1 MAETTKLKT
10 RVILRNDSTAN
21 WEASKSTVL
30 LKGEVGIEFTTDN
43 KAKIKVGDGVNT
55 WENLPYLAGEEG
67 GGTVTSST
75 QVFEATPEEDESDID
90 ALTRVVG
97 GTPLQKGDI
106 GIVGKVIAADKKEYT
121 AYVYNGTNWA
131 AMDGNYNAE
140 NVYFD
145 SNLTITADI
154 GVQTVTSGSKELQ
167 TTGKNL
173 KQVLDMIMAQE
184 QNPKI
189 TQPSVSITCTQMGNY
204 EVGSKVTPQWSV
216 TLNPGSYSY
225 GPATGVTATSYSV
238 SDTDSN
244 SAETASGSFP
254 ELTVEDGE
262 NYSISA
268 TVQHSAGAV
277 PKTNLGNDY
286 AAGKIA
292 EGSKSSSKGT
302 ITGHRKTFYGTTTDK
317 GVETTSAII
326 RGLSGKSN
334 VAFNNGSTFKV
345 SIPVGALRVLIAY
358 PATLR
363 DVTSIKDDNAMSAE
377 IKTGFTLSTVAVEGA
392 NNYTATNY
400 KVYTMDFANANDTA
414 NTYTVTI

>member
-1 MAETTKLKT
+1 MAQKILYARVQNGSDTAENWSTNNPVLLAGEIGIENDTKLYK
-10 RVILRNDSTAN
+10 
-21 WEASKSTVL
+21 
-30 LKGEVGIEFTTDN
+30 F
-43 KAKIKVGDGVNT
+43 GDGVTAWNDLDYAGT
-55 WENLPYLAGEEG
+55 DAAQVQGLIDAAEDNFYAVTAEGEE
-67 GGTVTSST
+67 TD
-75 QVFEATPEEDESDID
+75 ATALAEID
-90 ALTRVVG
+90 A
-97 GTPLQKGDI
+97 PKKGDI
-106 GIVGKVIAADKKEYT
+106 AVVKRTIANDKVSHT
-121 AYVYNGTNWA
+121 AYVYNGSAWEA
-131 AMDGNYNAE
+131 ADGNYNAE
-140 NVYFD
+140 NVYFGKD
-145 SNLTITADI
+145 LTITANI
-154 GVQTVTSGSKELQ
+154 GVQTVGSSGSKTLA
-167 TTGKNL
+167 TTGKNV
-173 KQVLDMIMAQE
+173 KEVFDMIMAAE

-189 TQPSVSITCTQMGNY
+189 TQPSVSVTCAQMGNY
-204 EVGSKVTPQWSV
+204 EVGTKVTPQWSV
-216 TLNPGSYSY
+216 ALNPGSYSY

-244 SAETASGSFP
+244 SAETSSGSFP

-268 TVQHSAGAV
+268 TVGHSAGAV

-286 AAGKIA
+286 AAGRIA
-292 EGSKSSSKGT
+292 EGSKSGTRGT

-317 GVETTSAII
+317 TSETTSAII

-334 VAFNNGSTFKV
+334 AALNNGSTFKV
-345 SIPVGALRVLIAY
+345 TIPVGALRVLIAY

-363 DVTSIKDDNAMSAE
+363 EVTSIKDDNAMSAE

>member
-1 MAETTKLKT
+1 MAQKILYARVQNGSDTAENWSTNNPLLLAGEIGIETDTKLYK
-10 RVILRNDSTAN
+10 
-21 WEASKSTVL
+21 
-30 LKGEVGIEFTTDN
+30 F
-43 KAKIKVGDGVNT
+43 GDGVTAWNDLDYAGT
-55 WENLPYLAGEEG
+55 DAAQVQGLIDAAEDNFYAVTAEGEE
-67 GGTVTSST
+67 TD
-75 QVFEATPEEDESDID
+75 ATALAEID
-90 ALTRVVG
+90 A
-97 GTPLQKGDI
+97 PKKGDI
-106 GIVGKVIAADKKEYT
+106 AVVKRTIANDKVSHT
-121 AYVYNGTNWA
+121 AYVYNGSAWEA
-131 AMDGNYNAE
+131 ADGNYNAE
-140 NVYFD
+140 NVYFGKD
-145 SNLTITADI
+145 LTITANI
-154 GVQTVTSGSKELQ
+154 GVQTVGSSGSKTLA
-167 TTGKNL
+167 TTGKNV
-173 KQVLDMIMAQE
+173 KEVFDMIMAAE

-189 TQPSVSITCTQMGNY
+189 TQPSVSVTCAQMGNY
-204 EVGSKVTPQWSV
+204 EVGTKVTPQWSV
-216 TLNPGSYSY
+216 ALNPGNYSY

-244 SAETASGSFP
+244 SAETSSGSFP

-268 TVQHSAGAV
+268 TVGHSAGAV

-292 EGSKSSSKGT
+292 EGSKSGTRGT
-302 ITGHRKTFYGTTTDK
+302 ITGHRKTFYGTTADK
-317 GVETTSAII
+317 TSETTSAII

-334 VAFNNGSTFKV
+334 AALNNGSTFKV
-345 SIPVGALRVLIAY
+345 TIPVGALRVLIAY

-363 DVTSIKDDNAMSAE
+363 EVTSIKDDNAMSAE

>member
-1 MAETTKLKT
+1 MAQKILYARVQNGSDTAENWSTNNPVLLAGEIGIENDTKLYK
-10 RVILRNDSTAN
+10 
-21 WEASKSTVL
+21 
-30 LKGEVGIEFTTDN
+30 F
-43 KAKIKVGDGVNT
+43 GDGVTAWNDLDYAGT
-55 WENLPYLAGEEG
+55 DAAQVQGLIDAAEDNFYAVTAEGEE
-67 GGTVTSST
+67 TD
-75 QVFEATPEEDESDID
+75 ATALAEID
-90 ALTRVVG
+90 A
-97 GTPLQKGDI
+97 PKKGDI
-106 GIVGKVIAADKKEYT
+106 AVVKRTIANDKVSHT
-121 AYVYNGTNWA
+121 AYVYNGSAWEA
-131 AMDGNYNAE
+131 ADGNYNAE
-140 NVYFD
+140 NVYFGKD
-145 SNLTITADI
+145 LTITANI
-154 GVQTVTSGSKELQ
+154 GVQTVGSSGSKTLA
-167 TTGKNL
+167 TTGKNV
-173 KQVLDMIMAQE
+173 KEVFDMIMAAE

-189 TQPSVSITCTQMGNY
+189 TQPSVSVTCAQMGNY
-204 EVGSKVTPQWSV
+204 EVGTKVTPQWSV
-216 TLNPGSYSY
+216 ALNPGNYSY

-244 SAETASGSFP
+244 RAETSSGSFP

-268 TVQHSAGAV
+268 TVGHSAGAV

-292 EGSKSSSKGT
+292 EGSKSGTRGT

-317 GVETTSAII
+317 TSETTSAII

-334 VAFNNGSTFKV
+334 AALNNGSTFKV
-345 SIPVGALRVLIAY
+345 TIPVGALRVLIAY

-363 DVTSIKDDNAMSAE
+363 EVTSIKDDNAMSAE

>member
-1 MAETTKLKT
+1 MAQKILYARVQNGSDTAENWSTNNPVLLAGEIGIESDTKLYK
-10 RVILRNDSTAN
+10 
-21 WEASKSTVL
+21 
-30 LKGEVGIEFTTDN
+30 F
-43 KAKIKVGDGVNT
+43 GDGVTAWNDLDYAGT
-55 WENLPYLAGEEG
+55 DAAQVQGLIDAAEDNFYAVTAEGEE
-67 GGTVTSST
+67 TDITALA
-75 QVFEATPEEDESDID
+75 EID
-90 ALTRVVG
+90 A
-97 GTPLQKGDI
+97 PKKGDI
-106 GIVGKVIAADKKEYT
+106 AVVKRTIANDKVSHT
-121 AYVYNGTNWA
+121 AYVYNGSAWEA
-131 AMDGNYNAE
+131 ADGNYNAE
-140 NVYFD
+140 NVYFGKD
-145 SNLTITADI
+145 LTITANI
-154 GVQTVTSGSKELQ
+154 GVQTVGSSGSKTLA
-167 TTGKNL
+167 TTGKNV
-173 KQVLDMIMAQE
+173 KEVFDMIMAAE

-189 TQPSVSITCTQMGNY
+189 TQPSVSVTCAQMGNY

-216 TLNPGSYSY
+216 ALNPGSYSY

-244 SAETASGSFP
+244 SAETSSGSFP

-268 TVQHSAGAV
+268 TVGHSAGAV

-292 EGSKSSSKGT
+292 EGSKSGNRGT

-317 GVETTSAII
+317 VSETTSAII

-334 VAFNNGSTFKV
+334 AALNNGSTFKV
-345 SIPVGALRVLIAY
+345 TIPVGALRVLIAY

-377 IKTGFTLSTVAVEGA
+377 IKTGFTLSTVAVKGA
-392 NNYTATNY
+392 NSYTATNY

>member
-1 MAETTKLKT
+1 MAQKILYARVQNGSDTAENWSTNNPVLLAGEIGIESDTKLYK
-10 RVILRNDSTAN
+10 
-21 WEASKSTVL
+21 
-30 LKGEVGIEFTTDN
+30 F
-43 KAKIKVGDGVNT
+43 GDGVTAWNDLDYAGT
-55 WENLPYLAGEEG
+55 DAGQVQELIDASEDNFYAVTAEGEE
-67 GGTVTSST
+67 TD
-75 QVFEATPEEDESDID
+75 ATALAEID
-90 ALTRVVG
+90 A
-97 GTPLQKGDI
+97 PKKGDI
-106 GIVGKVIAADKKEYT
+106 AVVKRTIANDKVSHT
-121 AYVYNGTNWA
+121 AYVYNGSAWEA
-131 AMDGNYNAE
+131 ADGNYNAE
-140 NVYFD
+140 NVYFGKD
-145 SNLTITADI
+145 LTITANI
-154 GVQTVTSGSKELQ
+154 GVQTVGSSGSKTLA
-167 TTGKNL
+167 TTGKNV
-173 KQVLDMIMAQE
+173 KEVFDMIMAAE

-189 TQPSVSITCTQMGNY
+189 TQPSVSVTCAQMGNY
-204 EVGSKVTPQWSV
+204 EVGTKVTPQWSV
-216 TLNPGSYSY
+216 ALNPGSYSY

-244 SAETASGSFP
+244 SAETSSGSFP

-268 TVQHSAGAV
+268 TVGHSAGAV

-292 EGSKSSSKGT
+292 EGSKSGSKGT

-317 GVETTSAII
+317 TSETTSAII

-334 VAFNNGSTFKV
+334 AALNNGSTFKV
-345 SIPVGALRVLIAY
+345 TIPVGALRVLIAY

-363 DVTSIKDDNAMSAE
+363 EVTSIKDDNAMSAE

>member
-1 MAETTKLKT
+1 MAQKILYARVQNGSDTAENWSTNNPVLLAGEIGIENDTKLYK
-10 RVILRNDSTAN
+10 
-21 WEASKSTVL
+21 
-30 LKGEVGIEFTTDN
+30 F
-43 KAKIKVGDGVNT
+43 GDGVTAWNDLDYAGT
-55 WENLPYLAGEEG
+55 DAGQVQELIDASEDNFYAVTAEGEE
-67 GGTVTSST
+67 TD
-75 QVFEATPEEDESDID
+75 ATALAEID
-90 ALTRVVG
+90 A
-97 GTPLQKGDI
+97 PKKGDI
-106 GIVGKVIAADKKEYT
+106 AVVKRTIANDKVSHT
-121 AYVYNGTNWA
+121 AYVYNGSAWEA
-131 AMDGNYNAE
+131 ADGNYNAE
-140 NVYFD
+140 NVYFGKD
-145 SNLTITADI
+145 LTITANI
-154 GVQTVTSGSKELQ
+154 GVQTVGSSGSKTLA
-167 TTGKNL
+167 TTGKNV
-173 KQVLDMIMAQE
+173 KEVFDMIMAAE

-189 TQPSVSITCTQMGNY
+189 TQPSVSVTCAQMGNY
-204 EVGSKVTPQWSV
+204 EVGTKVTPQWSV
-216 TLNPGSYSY
+216 ALNPGSYSY

-244 SAETASGSFP
+244 SAETSSGSFP

-268 TVQHSAGAV
+268 TVGHSAGAV

-292 EGSKSSSKGT
+292 EGSKSGTRGT

-317 GVETTSAII
+317 TSETTSAII

-334 VAFNNGSTFKV
+334 AALNNGSTFKV
-345 SIPVGALRVLIAY
+345 TIPVGALRVLIAY

-363 DVTSIKDDNAMSAE
+363 EVTSIKDDNAMSAE

>member
-1 MAETTKLKT
+1 MAQKILYARVQNGSDTAENWSTNNPVLLAGEIGIETDTKLYK
-10 RVILRNDSTAN
+10 
-21 WEASKSTVL
+21 
-30 LKGEVGIEFTTDN
+30 F
-43 KAKIKVGDGVNT
+43 GDGVTAWNDLDYAGT
-55 WENLPYLAGEEG
+55 DAAQVQGLIDAAEDNFYAVTAEGEE
-67 GGTVTSST
+67 TD
-75 QVFEATPEEDESDID
+75 ATALAEID
-90 ALTRVVG
+90 A
-97 GTPLQKGDI
+97 PKKGDI
-106 GIVGKVIAADKKEYT
+106 AVVKRTIANDKVSHT
-121 AYVYNGTNWA
+121 AYVYNGSAWEA
-131 AMDGNYNAE
+131 ADGNYNAE
-140 NVYFD
+140 NVYFGKD
-145 SNLTITADI
+145 LTITANI
-154 GVQTVTSGSKELQ
+154 GVQTVGSSGSKTLA
-167 TTGKNL
+167 TTGKNV
-173 KQVLDMIMAQE
+173 KEVFDMIMAAE

-189 TQPSVSITCTQMGNY
+189 TQPSVSVTCAQMGNY
-204 EVGSKVTPQWSV
+204 EVGTKVTPQWSV
-216 TLNPGSYSY
+216 ALNPGNYSY

-244 SAETASGSFP
+244 SAETSSGSFP

-268 TVQHSAGAV
+268 TVGHSAGAV

-292 EGSKSSSKGT
+292 EGSKSGTRGT
-302 ITGHRKTFYGTTTDK
+302 ITGHRKTFYGTTADK
-317 GVETTSAII
+317 TSETTSAII

-334 VAFNNGSTFKV
+334 AALNNGSTFKV
-345 SIPVGALRVLIAY
+345 TIPVGALRVLIAY

-363 DVTSIKDDNAMSAE
+363 EVTSIKDDNAMSAE

>member
-1 MAETTKLKT
+1 MAQKILYARVQNGSDTAENWSTNNPVLLAGEIGIESDTKLYK
-10 RVILRNDSTAN
+10 
-21 WEASKSTVL
+21 
-30 LKGEVGIEFTTDN
+30 F
-43 KAKIKVGDGVNT
+43 GDGVTAWNDLDYAGT
-55 WENLPYLAGEEG
+55 DAAQVQGLIDAAEDNFYAVTAEGEE
-67 GGTVTSST
+67 TD
-75 QVFEATPEEDESDID
+75 ATALAEID
-90 ALTRVVG
+90 A
-97 GTPLQKGDI
+97 PKKGDI
-106 GIVGKVIAADKKEYT
+106 AVVKRTIAGDKVSHT
-121 AYVYNGTNWA
+121 AYVYNGSAWEA
-131 AMDGNYNAE
+131 ADGNYNAE
-140 NVYFD
+140 NVYFGKD
-145 SNLTITADI
+145 LTITANI
-154 GVQTVTSGSKELQ
+154 GVQTVGSSGSKTLA
-167 TTGKNL
+167 TTGKNV
-173 KQVLDMIMAQE
+173 KEVFDMIMAAE

-189 TQPSVSITCTQMGNY
+189 TQPSVSVTCAQMGNY
-204 EVGSKVTPQWSV
+204 EVGTKVTPQWSV
-216 TLNPGSYSY
+216 ALNPGNYSY

-244 SAETASGSFP
+244 SAETSSGSFP

-268 TVQHSAGAV
+268 TVGHSAGAV

-292 EGSKSSSKGT
+292 EGSKSGTRGT

-317 GVETTSAII
+317 TSETTSAII

-334 VAFNNGSTFKV
+334 AALNNGSTFKV
-345 SIPVGALRVLIAY
+345 TIPVGALRVLIAY

-363 DVTSIKDDNAMSAE
+363 EVTSIKDDNAMSAE

>member
-1 MAETTKLKT
+1 MAQKILYARVQNGSDTAENWSTNNPVLLAGEIGIENDTKLYK
-10 RVILRNDSTAN
+10 
-21 WEASKSTVL
+21 
-30 LKGEVGIEFTTDN
+30 F
-43 KAKIKVGDGVNT
+43 GDGVTAWNDLDYAGT
-55 WENLPYLAGEEG
+55 DAAQVQGLIDAAEDNFYAVTAEGEE
-67 GGTVTSST
+67 TDTT
-75 QVFEATPEEDESDID
+75 ALAEID
-90 ALTRVVG
+90 A
-97 GTPLQKGDI
+97 PKKGDI
-106 GIVGKVIAADKKEYT
+106 AVVKRTIANDKVSHT
-121 AYVYNGTNWA
+121 AYVYNGSAWEA
-131 AMDGNYNAE
+131 ADGNYNAE
-140 NVYFD
+140 NVYFGKD
-145 SNLTITADI
+145 LTITANI
-154 GVQTVTSGSKELQ
+154 GVQTVGSSGSKTLA
-167 TTGKNL
+167 TTGKNV
-173 KQVLDMIMAQE
+173 KEVFDMIMAAE

-189 TQPSVSITCTQMGNY
+189 TQPSVSVTCAQMGNY
-204 EVGSKVTPQWSV
+204 EVGTKVTPQWSV
-216 TLNPGSYSY
+216 ALNPGSYSY

-244 SAETASGSFP
+244 SAETSSGSFP

-268 TVQHSAGAV
+268 TVGHSAGAV

-292 EGSKSSSKGT
+292 EGSKSGTRGT

-317 GVETTSAII
+317 TSETTSAII

-334 VAFNNGSTFKV
+334 AALNNGSTFKV
-345 SIPVGALRVLIAY
+345 TIPVGALRVLIAY

-363 DVTSIKDDNAMSAE
+363 EVTSIKDDNAMSAE

>member
-1 MAETTKLKT
+1 MAQKILYARVQNGSDTAENWSTNNPVLLAGEIGIENDTKLYK
-10 RVILRNDSTAN
+10 
-21 WEASKSTVL
+21 
-30 LKGEVGIEFTTDN
+30 F
-43 KAKIKVGDGVNT
+43 GDGVTAWNDLDYAGT
-55 WENLPYLAGEEG
+55 DAAQVQGLIDAAEDNFYAVAAEGEE
-67 GGTVTSST
+67 TD
-75 QVFEATPEEDESDID
+75 ATALAEID
-90 ALTRVVG
+90 A
-97 GTPLQKGDI
+97 PKKGDI
-106 GIVGKVIAADKKEYT
+106 AVVKRTIANDKVSHT
-121 AYVYNGTNWA
+121 AYVYNGSAWEA
-131 AMDGNYNAE
+131 ADGNYNAE
-140 NVYFD
+140 NVYFGKD
-145 SNLTITADI
+145 LTITANI
-154 GVQTVTSGSKELQ
+154 GVQTVGSSGSKTLA
-167 TTGKNL
+167 TTGKNV
-173 KQVLDMIMAQE
+173 KEVFDMIMAAE

-189 TQPSVSITCTQMGNY
+189 TQPSVSVTCAQMGNY
-204 EVGSKVTPQWSV
+204 EVGTKVTPQWSV
-216 TLNPGSYSY
+216 ALNPGNYSY

-244 SAETASGSFP
+244 RAETSSGSFP

-268 TVQHSAGAV
+268 TVGHSAGAV

-292 EGSKSSSKGT
+292 EGSKSGTRGT

-317 GVETTSAII
+317 TSETTSAII

-334 VAFNNGSTFKV
+334 AALNNGSTFKV
-345 SIPVGALRVLIAY
+345 TIPVGALRVLIAY

-363 DVTSIKDDNAMSAE
+363 EVTSIKDDNAMSAE

-392 NNYTATNY
+392 NSYTATNY

>member
-1 MAETTKLKT
+1 MY
-10 RVILRNDSTAN
+10 
-21 WEASKSTVL
+21 
-30 LKGEVGIEFTTDN
+30 F
-43 KAKIKVGDGVNT
+43 
-55 WENLPYLAGEEG
+55 
-67 GGTVTSST
+67 
-75 QVFEATPEEDESDID
+75 
-90 ALTRVVG
+90 
-97 GTPLQKGDI
+97 
-106 GIVGKVIAADKKEYT
+106 GKD
-121 AYVYNGTNWA
+121 
-131 AMDGNYNAE
+131 
-140 NVYFD
+140 
-145 SNLTITADI
+145 LTITANI
-154 GVQTVTSGSKELQ
+154 GVQTVGSSGSKTLS
-167 TTGKNL
+167 TTGKNV
-173 KQVLDMIMAQE
+173 KEVFDMIMAAE

-189 TQPSVSITCTQMGNY
+189 TQPSVSVTCAQMGNY

-216 TLNPGSYSY
+216 ALNPGSYSY

-244 SAETASGSFP
+244 SAETSSGSFP

-268 TVQHSAGAV
+268 TVGHSAGAV

-292 EGSKSSSKGT
+292 EGSKRGSRGT

-317 GVETTSAII
+317 TSETTSAII

-334 VAFNNGSTFKV
+334 AALNNGSTFKV
-345 SIPVGALRVLIAY
+345 TIPVGALRVLIAY

-377 IKTGFTLSTVAVEGA
+377 IKTGFILSTVAVEGA
-392 NNYTATNY
+392 NGYTATNY

>member
-1 MAETTKLKT
+1 MAQKILYARVQNGSDTAENWSTNNPVLLAGEIGIETDTKLYK
-10 RVILRNDSTAN
+10 
-21 WEASKSTVL
+21 
-30 LKGEVGIEFTTDN
+30 F
-43 KAKIKVGDGVNT
+43 GDGVTAWNDLDYAGT
-55 WENLPYLAGEEG
+55 DAAQVQGLIDAAEDNFYAVTAEGEE
-67 GGTVTSST
+67 TD
-75 QVFEATPEEDESDID
+75 ATALAEID
-90 ALTRVVG
+90 A
-97 GTPLQKGDI
+97 PKKGDI
-106 GIVGKVIAADKKEYT
+106 AVVKRTIANDKVSHT
-121 AYVYNGTNWA
+121 AYVYNGSAWEA
-131 AMDGNYNAE
+131 ADGNYNAE
-140 NVYFD
+140 NVYFGKD
-145 SNLTITADI
+145 LTITANI
-154 GVQTVTSGSKELQ
+154 GVQTVGSSGSKTLA
-167 TTGKNL
+167 TTGKNV
-173 KQVLDMIMAQE
+173 KEVFDMIMAAE

-189 TQPSVSITCTQMGNY
+189 TQPSVSVTCAQMGNY
-204 EVGSKVTPQWSV
+204 EVGTKVTPQWSV
-216 TLNPGSYSY
+216 ALNPGNYSY

-244 SAETASGSFP
+244 SAETSSGSFP

-268 TVQHSAGAV
+268 TVGHSAGAV

-292 EGSKSSSKGT
+292 EGSKSGTRGT

-317 GVETTSAII
+317 TSETTSAII

-334 VAFNNGSTFKV
+334 AALNNGSTFKV
-345 SIPVGALRVLIAY
+345 TIPVGALRVLIAY

-392 NNYTATNY
+392 NSYTATNY

>member
-1 MAETTKLKT
+1 MAQKILYARVQNGSDTAENWSTNNPVLLAGEIGIESDTKLYK
-10 RVILRNDSTAN
+10 
-21 WEASKSTVL
+21 
-30 LKGEVGIEFTTDN
+30 F
-43 KAKIKVGDGVNT
+43 GDGVTAWNDLDYAGT
-55 WENLPYLAGEEG
+55 DAEQVQGLIDASEDNFYAVTAEGEE
-67 GGTVTSST
+67 TD
-75 QVFEATPEEDESDID
+75 ATALAEID
-90 ALTRVVG
+90 A
-97 GTPLQKGDI
+97 PKKGDI
-106 GIVGKVIAADKKEYT
+106 AVVKRTIANDKVSHT
-121 AYVYNGTNWA
+121 AYVYNGSAWEA
-131 AMDGNYNAE
+131 ADGNYNAE
-140 NVYFD
+140 NVYFGKD
-145 SNLTITADI
+145 LTITANI
-154 GVQTVTSGSKELQ
+154 GVQTVGSSGSKTLA
-167 TTGKNL
+167 TTGKNV
-173 KQVLDMIMAQE
+173 KEVFDMIMAAE

-189 TQPSVSITCTQMGNY
+189 TQPSVSVTCAQMGNY
-204 EVGSKVTPQWSV
+204 EVGTKVTPQWSV
-216 TLNPGSYSY
+216 ALNPGSYSY

-244 SAETASGSFP
+244 SAETSSGSFP

-268 TVQHSAGAV
+268 TVGHSAGAV

-292 EGSKSSSKGT
+292 EGSKSGTRGT

-317 GVETTSAII
+317 TSETTSAII

-334 VAFNNGSTFKV
+334 AALNNGSTFKV
-345 SIPVGALRVLIAY
+345 TIPVGALRVLIAY

-363 DVTSIKDDNAMSAE
+363 EVTSIKDDNAMSAE

-392 NNYTATNY
+392 NSYTATNY

>member
-1 MAETTKLKT
+1 MAQKILYARVQNGSDTAENWSTNNPVLLAGEIGIETDTKLYK
-10 RVILRNDSTAN
+10 
-21 WEASKSTVL
+21 
-30 LKGEVGIEFTTDN
+30 F
-43 KAKIKVGDGVNT
+43 GDGVTAWNDLDYAGT
-55 WENLPYLAGEEG
+55 DAAQVQGLIDAAEDNFYAVTAEGEE
-67 GGTVTSST
+67 TDTT
-75 QVFEATPEEDESDID
+75 ALAEID
-90 ALTRVVG
+90 A
-97 GTPLQKGDI
+97 PKKGDI
-106 GIVGKVIAADKKEYT
+106 AVVKRTIANDKVSHT
-121 AYVYNGTNWA
+121 AYVYNGSAWEA
-131 AMDGNYNAE
+131 ADGNYNAE
-140 NVYFD
+140 NVYFGKD
-145 SNLTITADI
+145 LTITANI
-154 GVQTVTSGSKELQ
+154 GVQTVGSSGSKTLA
-167 TTGKNL
+167 TTGKNV
-173 KQVLDMIMAQE
+173 KEVFDMIMAAE

-189 TQPSVSITCTQMGNY
+189 TQPSVSVTCAQMGNY
-204 EVGSKVTPQWSV
+204 EVGTKVTPQWSV
-216 TLNPGSYSY
+216 ALNPGSYSY

-244 SAETASGSFP
+244 SAETSSGSFP

-268 TVQHSAGAV
+268 TVGHSAGAV

-292 EGSKSSSKGT
+292 EGSKSGTRGT

-317 GVETTSAII
+317 TSETTSTII

-334 VAFNNGSTFKV
+334 AALNNGSTFKV
-345 SIPVGALRVLIAY
+345 TIPVGALRVLIAY

-363 DVTSIKDDNAMSAE
+363 EVTSIKDDNAMSAE

>member
-1 MAETTKLKT
+1 MAQKILYARVQNGSDTAENWSTNNPVLLAGEIGIESDTKLYK
-10 RVILRNDSTAN
+10 
-21 WEASKSTVL
+21 
-30 LKGEVGIEFTTDN
+30 F
-43 KAKIKVGDGVNT
+43 GDGVTAWNDLDYAGT
-55 WENLPYLAGEEG
+55 DAEQVQGLIDASEDNFYAVTAEGEE
-67 GGTVTSST
+67 TD
-75 QVFEATPEEDESDID
+75 AT
-90 ALTRVVG
+90 ALTEI
-97 GTPLQKGDI
+97 GTPKKGDI
-106 GIVGKVIAADKKEYT
+106 AVVKRTIANDKVSHT
-121 AYVYNGTNWA
+121 AYVYNGSAWEA
-131 AMDGNYNAE
+131 ADGNYNAE
-140 NVYFD
+140 NVYFGKD
-145 SNLTITADI
+145 LTITANI
-154 GVQTVTSGSKELQ
+154 GVQTVGSSGSKTLA
-167 TTGKNL
+167 TTGKNV
-173 KQVLDMIMAQE
+173 KEVFDMIMAAE

-189 TQPSVSITCTQMGNY
+189 TQPSVSVICAQMGNY
-204 EVGSKVTPQWSV
+204 EVGTKVTPQWSV
-216 TLNPGSYSY
+216 ALNPGNYSY

-244 SAETASGSFP
+244 SAETSSGSFP

-268 TVQHSAGAV
+268 TVGHSAGAV

-292 EGSKSSSKGT
+292 EGSKSGSKGT
-302 ITGHRKTFYGTTTDK
+302 ITGHRKSFYGTTTDK
-317 GVETTSAII
+317 TSETTSAII

-334 VAFNNGSTFKV
+334 AALNNGSTFKV
-345 SIPVGALRVLIAY
+345 TIPVGALRVLIAY

-363 DVTSIKDDNAMSAE
+363 EVTSIKDDNAMSAE

>member
-1 MAETTKLKT
+1 MAQKILYARVQNGSDTAENWSTNNPVLLAGEIGIENDTKLYK
-10 RVILRNDSTAN
+10 
-21 WEASKSTVL
+21 
-30 LKGEVGIEFTTDN
+30 F
-43 KAKIKVGDGVNT
+43 GDGVTAWNDLDYAGT
-55 WENLPYLAGEEG
+55 DAAQVQGLIDAAEDNFYAVAAEGEE
-67 GGTVTSST
+67 TD
-75 QVFEATPEEDESDID
+75 ATALAEID
-90 ALTRVVG
+90 A
-97 GTPLQKGDI
+97 PKKGDI
-106 GIVGKVIAADKKEYT
+106 AVVKRTIANDKVSHT
-121 AYVYNGTNWA
+121 AYVYNGSAWEA
-131 AMDGNYNAE
+131 ADGNYNAE
-140 NVYFD
+140 NVYFGKD
-145 SNLTITADI
+145 LTITANI
-154 GVQTVTSGSKELQ
+154 GVQTVGSSGSKTLA
-167 TTGKNL
+167 TTGKNV
-173 KQVLDMIMAQE
+173 KEVFDMIMAAE

-189 TQPSVSITCTQMGNY
+189 TQPSVSVTCAQMGNY
-204 EVGSKVTPQWSV
+204 EVGTKVTPQWSV
-216 TLNPGSYSY
+216 ALNPGNYSY

-244 SAETASGSFP
+244 RAETSSGSFP

-268 TVQHSAGAV
+268 TVGHSAGAV

-292 EGSKSSSKGT
+292 EGSKSGTRGT

-317 GVETTSAII
+317 TSETTSAII

-334 VAFNNGSTFKV
+334 AALNNGSTFKV
-345 SIPVGALRVLIAY
+345 TVPVGALRVLIAY

-363 DVTSIKDDNAMSAE
+363 EVTSIKDDNAMSAE

-392 NNYTATNY
+392 NSYTATNY

>member
-1 MAETTKLKT
+1 MAQKILYARVQNGSDTAENWSTNNPVLLAGEIGIENDTKLYK
-10 RVILRNDSTAN
+10 
-21 WEASKSTVL
+21 
-30 LKGEVGIEFTTDN
+30 F
-43 KAKIKVGDGVNT
+43 GDGVTAWNDLDYAGT
-55 WENLPYLAGEEG
+55 DAAQVQGLIDAAEDNFYAVTAEGEE
-67 GGTVTSST
+67 TD
-75 QVFEATPEEDESDID
+75 ATALAEID
-90 ALTRVVG
+90 A
-97 GTPLQKGDI
+97 PKKGDI
-106 GIVGKVIAADKKEYT
+106 AVVKRTIANDKVSHT
-121 AYVYNGTNWA
+121 AYVYNGSAWEA
-131 AMDGNYNAE
+131 ADGNYNAE
-140 NVYFD
+140 NVYFGKD
-145 SNLTITADI
+145 LTITANI
-154 GVQTVTSGSKELQ
+154 GVQTVGSSGSKTLA
-167 TTGKNL
+167 TTGKNV
-173 KQVLDMIMAQE
+173 KEVFDMIMAAE

-189 TQPSVSITCTQMGNY
+189 TQPSVSVTCAQMGNY
-204 EVGSKVTPQWSV
+204 EVGTKVTPQWSV
-216 TLNPGSYSY
+216 ALNPGNYSY

-244 SAETASGSFP
+244 SAETSSGSFP

-268 TVQHSAGAV
+268 TVGHSAGAV

-292 EGSKSSSKGT
+292 EGSKSGSKGT

-317 GVETTSAII
+317 TSETTSAII

-334 VAFNNGSTFKV
+334 AALNNGSTFKV
-345 SIPVGALRVLIAY
+345 TIPVGALRVLIAY

-400 KVYTMDFANANDTA
+400 KVYTMDFANANDTT